1 MRRFLSKEERRIS
14 NRPHE
19 GITPGRFRL
28 IRNQCRHFLTYCSD
42 GRGGPKKQVHLVRR
56 GFLDAYQH
64 WREEQT
70 NAMDKQGRKLP
81 RSTTLNG
88 EYSTIKRMWKEVAL
102 AEGFITRDQFPETPY
117 AKGPKD
123 QSYRRS
129 SFDVEEWMQL
139 EKAARTYWI
148 EGKTRYDEAG
158 NLLGYHQISRGPD
171 KGKKSNRPIT
181 RNSLYGVN
189 KGKGTR
195 QSPRA
200 KQQQIHRHMLYL
212 AMRVSMESGIRIG
225 SLRKMRW
232 GHITE
237 NKTLSKEDQQ
247 IWCLVDVP
255 AENTKTGRW
264 YQLSAPI
271 A

>member
-1 MRRFLSKEERRIS
+1 M
-14 NRPHE
+14 E
-19 GITPGRFRL
+19 G
-28 IRNQCRHFLTYCSD
+28 
-42 GRGGPKKQVHLVRR
+42 GG
-56 GFLDAYQH
+56 
-64 WREEQT
+64 
-70 NAMDKQGRKLP
+70 
-81 RSTTLNG
+81 
-88 EYSTIKRMWKEVAL
+88 L

-123 QSYRRS
+123 QTYRRS

-148 EGKTRYDEAG
+148 EGKSRYDEAG
-158 NLLGYHQISRGPD
+158 SLLGYHQITRGPD
-171 KGKKSNRPIT
+171 RGKESNRPTT

-200 KQQQIHRHMLYL
+200 KQQQVHRHVLYL
-212 AMRVSMESGIRIG
+212 AMMILMESGIRIG

-237 NKTLSKEDQQ
+237 NKTLSNEDQQ

-264 YQLSAPI
+264 YQL
-271 A
+271 